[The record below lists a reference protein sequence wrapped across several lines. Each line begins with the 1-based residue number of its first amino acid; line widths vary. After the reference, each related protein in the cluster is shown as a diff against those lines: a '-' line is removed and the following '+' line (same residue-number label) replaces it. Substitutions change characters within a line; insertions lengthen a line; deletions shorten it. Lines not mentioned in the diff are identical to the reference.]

1 MNICNHN
8 ASPPVLGKC
17 ASSWRV
23 CLFMHI
29 LYVCEHMQRWQER
42 KQLNFPSVSRKKKK
56 ESDYGVFFLKYTN
69 YKLQNNNVENS
80 PLYQHKFL
88 KY

>member
-1 MNICNHN
+1 MNTCNHN
-8 ASPPVLGKC
+8 ASPPMLGKC

-56 ESDYGVFFLKYTN
+56 NQIMAYSFLNTQTTN
-69 YKLQNNNVENS
+69 CKITMWKILLCISTN
-80 PLYQHKFL
+80 F
-88 KY
+88 